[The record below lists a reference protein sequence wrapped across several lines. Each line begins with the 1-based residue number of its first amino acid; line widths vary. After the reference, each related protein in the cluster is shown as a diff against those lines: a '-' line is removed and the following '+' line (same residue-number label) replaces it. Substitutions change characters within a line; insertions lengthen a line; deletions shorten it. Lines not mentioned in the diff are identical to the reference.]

1 LGSKSITL
9 NKALREKLRKLAR
22 EQSERSEDLAN
33 NDIDLNAQ
41 ELAFKARMESHFS
54 KAFVSDQSVDDSL
67 DAPAIDNDQIE
78 KSWAAFSER
87 LSSHS
92 ADETKPGSKK
102 QIFGLHYSSYIAA
115 AAVLLLV
122 FFNSPWSPTRTPM
135 GAIDDEQMVTKGSL
149 SGDGLKD
156 VIACSYDLV
165 QGPLGEENVVA
176 IVGPNTKVPMP
187 GRFNVAIRCMV
198 ASSLAKA
205 PIYAHVRYQV
215 GDKAYY
221 LRNISVRLNSMQ
233 ILNNPSDQN
242 GSFFTMPED
251 ANPVISILLSD
262 KKTNDADI
270 WVQLDEGSLI
280 ETDKAIAI
288 LDQLSTRLQSSDD

>member
-1 LGSKSITL
+1 
-9 NKALREKLRKLAR
+9 
-22 EQSERSEDLAN
+22 
-33 NDIDLNAQ
+33 
-41 ELAFKARMESHFS
+41 
-54 KAFVSDQSVDDSL
+54 
-67 DAPAIDNDQIE
+67 
-78 KSWAAFSER
+78 
-87 LSSHS
+87 
-92 ADETKPGSKK
+92 
-102 QIFGLHYSSYIAA
+102 
-115 AAVLLLV
+115 
-122 FFNSPWSPTRTPM
+122 M

-187 GRFNVAIRCMV
+187 GRFNVAIRCKV